1 MAKKRRRSSADV
13 IREKMLAIEHLE
25 KERDR
30 VQKIADTGNAAAVM
44 LIIQLGMQI
53 ATIVASLKRRR
64 R

>member
-13 IREKMLAIEHLE
+13 IREKMMAIEHLE
-25 KERDR
+25 QERDR

>member
-1 MAKKRRRSSADV
+1 MPKKKRRSSADV
-13 IREKMLAIEHLE
+13 IREKMLAIVHLE
-25 KERDR
+25 QEQAR

-44 LIIQLGMQI
+44 LVIQLGMQI

>member
-1 MAKKRRRSSADV
+1 MGKKKRRSSADV
-13 IREKMLAIEHLE
+13 IREKMLAIQYLE
-25 KERDR
+25 QERDR

>member
-1 MAKKRRRSSADV
+1 MPKKRRRSSADV

-53 ATIVASLKRRR
+53 ATIVASLRRR
-64 R
+64 KR